1 MESQTQMR
9 QDIEMS
15 QDTEMSQEDQDMR
28 GFIFPN
34 KSHAMKH
41 VTFTTDN
48 AADISLALND
58 KYNRIGCVSHHINL
72 IIKCAFKN
80 VRSAANLLAQCKNIV
95 MALNHSLPLVYEVRE
110 LQKELGFPDAVILQ
124 EMVTRWWSILA
135 MLESIIKSETAIML
149 ALHRNQRYGLI
160 LEPYQIK

>member
-1 MESQTQMR
+1 
-9 QDIEMS
+9 
-15 QDTEMSQEDQDMR
+15 MR

-34 KSHAMKH
+34 KSHAMKC

-80 VRSAANLLAQCKNIV
+80 VRSAANLLAQCKNKHSRI
-95 MALNHSLPLVYEVRE
+95 ASLNLGQHKLRNPNTKVRKHSSKWL
-110 LQKELGFPDAVILQ
+110 
-124 EMVTRWWSILA
+124 S
-135 MLESIIKSETAIML
+135 
-149 ALHRNQRYGLI
+149 H
-160 LEPYQIK
+160 